1 MCKQYVYL
9 SICLEHDCDSIVGK
23 KGRNAYCRT
32 ARHGARRLGS
42 CDGGIEYVVTG
53 RHRGTVPCDECKQI
67 KSLRQLCVA
76 ASKSATAIAAATW
89 EEDGVSTTVVE
100 DIRSEGDDGE
110 TLVDD
115 CYSDRENIGKDDDTE
130 PLRFFANRKAR
141 AEKLASAYDFDL
153 AVRQELSAQKVK
165 VLFAKTR
172 GEDEL
177 RVVSDRD
184 DSTIEYEEKVPDYIR
199 HKEQQAPI
207 GYYGFET
214 AIMGGR
220 RNMFPQPGSRGAAA
234 PEGLS
239 MFGALEQMRDA
250 QYHHPADTAFDSAA
264 ATTATLESESEAEVE
279 INSVRH
285 LKLIKEFFNESV
297 LDTTATKS
305 RRRVKSTA
313 ARATGKRSDDSTG
326 SSNYSISDDGKETEE
341 KKVEDSVECGP
352 EDEDAGGKTSETL
365 PPSFGFV
372 FADGGKRRRTC

>member
-53 RHRGTVPCDECKQI
+53 RHRGTMPCDECKQI

-76 ASKSATAIAAATW
+76 ASKSATATAAATG
-89 EEDGVSTTVVE
+89 EEDGVSATVAE
-100 DIRSEGDDGE
+100 DLRSEGDDGE

-115 CYSDRENIGKDDDTE
+115 YCSDREDIGKDDDTE
-130 PLRFFANRKAR
+130 PLRFFADRKAK

-153 AVRQELSAQKVK
+153 AVQQELSAQKLK
-165 VLFAKTR
+165 PSFAKTR

-207 GYYGFET
+207 GYYGFEN
-214 AIMGGR
+214 AVMGGR
-220 RNMFPQPGSRGAAA
+220 RRSRGAAA

-239 MFGALEQMRDA
+239 MFGTPVQARDA

-264 ATTATLESESEAEVE
+264 TTTATLESESEAEVE

-285 LKLIKEFFNESV
+285 FKIIREFFNGSV

-313 ARATGKRSDDSTG
+313 ARATGKRSDDSAS
-326 SSNYSISDDGKETEE
+326 SSNYSISNNGKDTEE
-341 KKVEDSVECGP
+341 KKMEDSFESGQ
-352 EDEDAGGKTSETL
+352 EDADAGGKTSETL